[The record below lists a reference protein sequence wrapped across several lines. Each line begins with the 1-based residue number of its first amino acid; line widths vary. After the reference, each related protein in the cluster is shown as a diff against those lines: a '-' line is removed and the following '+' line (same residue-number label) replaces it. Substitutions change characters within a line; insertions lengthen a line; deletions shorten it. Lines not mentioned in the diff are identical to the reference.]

1 MISRKH
7 ETNNLKLPCDMLR
20 TYIIKK
26 FSSSGKVKQNA
37 AVGDLEESCCFQSS
51 KFSSLLHKLN
61 ASAVNDVNDASD
73 T

>member
-7 ETNNLKLPCDMLR
+7 ETNNLKLPSLMLR
-20 TYIIKK
+20 TYIIKTV
-26 FSSSGKVKQNA
+26 SSSSKVNQNA

-51 KFSSLLHKLN
+51 KFSSSLYKLN
-61 ASAVNDVNDASD
+61 ALVANDVNDASD